1 MNQILSVD
9 NSSKTKAKKQKT
21 MNNYP
26 KNNGP
31 IEISSIVKFFS
42 IAILIFGVFMVG
54 TGSYSMYR
62 EMTSSQSKSKPII
75 YVESIEETKIL
86 LRITHDSPLSKVTY
100 QWNEEE
106 VNEIPSNGKNSIEQQ
121 IELPEGTNALTVYA
135 VDKNGQE
142 IEYRKVYTIDKT
154 IDISVEPD
162 GNQLKI
168 LVDGKNE
175 LTYMTYRWDEEEETR
190 IDINDTQTEQTIE
203 IPLGL
208 HTLTVIAVDENNKTE
223 TFEKEVNG
231 VKKPKVEI
239 TVDEGGNFILKASDE
254 KGIKKVEFIVDEQ
267 NQYLIDLERIL
278 PVEERKEFN
287 YRFPVHEGEN
297 KLELIVYNEDD
308 VTETSKVSITI

>member
-9 NSSKTKAKKQKT
+9 NSSKIKPKKQKNP
-21 MNNYP
+21 NNYER
-26 KNNGP
+26 NSGP
-31 IEISSIVKFFS
+31 IEINKIVKFFS
-42 IAILIFGVFMVG
+42 IAILIFGIFIIG
-54 TGSYSMYR
+54 TGSYSMYK
-62 EMTSSQSKSKPII
+62 EMSSGQSKPKPVI

-86 LRITHDSPLSKVTY
+86 LRVTHESPLSKVTY

-106 VNEIPSNGKNSIEQQ
+106 PIEIPTNGKNSVEQQ
-121 IELPEGTNALTVYA
+121 IDVPEGTNALAIYA

-154 IDISVEPD
+154 ININVEPD

-168 LVDGKNE
+168 ILDGRSKI
-175 LTYMTYRWDEEEETR
+175 TYMTYRWDEEEETR
-190 IDINDTQTEQTIE
+190 IDINDMQTEQTIE
-203 IPLGL
+203 IPIGL

-231 VKKPKVEI
+231 VKKPKLDI
-239 TVDEGGNFILKASDE
+239 SLDEEGNFLLKASDE

-267 NQYLIDLERIL
+267 NKYLIDLEKIL
-278 PVEERKEFN
+278 PVEQRKEFE
-287 YRFPVHEGEN
+287 YRFETHEGEN

-308 VTETSKVSITI
+308 ITETSRVSVTI

>member
-1 MNQILSVD
+1 
-9 NSSKTKAKKQKT
+9 
-21 MNNYP
+21 
-26 KNNGP
+26 
-31 IEISSIVKFFS
+31 
-42 IAILIFGVFMVG
+42 
-54 TGSYSMYR
+54 
-62 EMTSSQSKSKPII
+62 
-75 YVESIEETKIL
+75 
-86 LRITHDSPLSKVTY
+86 
-100 QWNEEE
+100 
-106 VNEIPSNGKNSIEQQ
+106 
-121 IELPEGTNALTVYA
+121 
-135 VDKNGQE
+135 
-142 IEYRKVYTIDKT
+142 
-154 IDISVEPD
+154 
-162 GNQLKI
+162 
-168 LVDGKNE
+168 
-175 LTYMTYRWDEEEETR
+175 MTYRWDEEEETR

-231 VKKPKVEI
+231 VKKPKVEV